1 MLPDASA
8 VAARPPRRGTSTH
21 PTAQRLSPRSRRLG
35 RALGALLAALGAGP
49 ACAAAPPAL
58 AVVTAPVVL
67 APVPHWVR
75 VLGEVDSLGKT
86 TLVAPATG
94 KVVGP
99 FLAEG
104 EVPAGAVLARNV
116 PATLQ
121 SALAGARADLAYAR
135 AAEARTQQLVVQRL
149 RTRIALDQARRNL
162 AEAEGRL
169 EGLRREAAQQ
179 VIKAPFAGTLHYLIA
194 PGTVVYKGTPIASLS
209 GRATPWIDARL
220 TPEAARGIR
229 SGDGARISGSG
240 WSGTARVVSVGHDA
254 RPLGLVRVRL
264 DLPPDNALVP
274 GEWVWVRLSHPGPP
288 APAVPRAAVLMRGAR
303 SIVFV
308 LDAGRV
314 HAVTVKVV
322 AATGRRDW
330 LAGPLHPGE
339 RVAVTHVTRLA
350 EGSRIAL
357 ATGPRHPAR

>member
-1 MLPDASA
+1 MLPDASS
-8 VAARPPRRGTSTH
+8 VAARPPRGDTATH
-21 PTAQRLSPRSRRLG
+21 PTAPAIPPRSRWLG
-35 RALGALLAALGAGP
+35 RALGAVLATLGAGS
-49 ACAAAPPAL
+49 ACAAPPPAL
-58 AVVTAPVVL
+58 AVATAPVVL
-67 APVPHWVR
+67 APVPHRVR

-86 TLVAPATG
+86 TLVAPVTG
-94 KVVGP
+94 QVVGP

-121 SALAGARADLAYAR
+121 SSLAGARADLAYAR
-135 AAEARTQQLVVQRL
+135 AAEARTRQLVAQRL

-194 PGTVVYKGTPIASLS
+194 PGTVVYKGTPVASLS

-220 TPEAARGIR
+220 PPEAASGIR
-229 SGDGARISGSG
+229 AGAAARVAGSG
-240 WSGTARVVSVGHDA
+240 WSGTARVASVGRDA

-264 DLPPDNALVP
+264 DLPPGNPLVP
-274 GEWVWVRLSHPGPP
+274 GEWVWVRLRHPGPP
-288 APAVPRAAVLMRGAR
+288 APTVPRAAVLMRGAR
-303 SIVFV
+303 SLVFV
-308 LDAGRV
+308 LHGGRV
-314 HAVTVKVV
+314 HAVTVRVM
-322 AATGRRDW
+322 ATTRGRDW
-330 LAGPLHPGE
+330 LAGPLHASE

-357 ATGPRHPAR
+357 VTGQRQPAQ